1 MVDYIHGE
9 TSPGEIARLEKQ
21 ARFAAR
27 WLLEGVDAGP
37 GALVLDLPVGTGAM
51 ARRLRARL
59 PDVRLVGADVSRG
72 QLAAARG
79 FMMHPADAFPLV
91 NANAAQLPFR
101 DGTFDLINSNW
112 FLEHL
117 PRGIV
122 VPVLREMRRVLA
134 PRGCA
139 WLCEVDNASLSF
151 WPRLPL
157 AERCFAALW
166 EAQERGGGDP
176 IVGRKLHGFLSE
188 AGFAHAQVFPTT
200 MHTHAGSPAGLFRGS
215 LVEFAEILVGA
226 KTALPPE
233 LQPRAEEAAR
243 SLLDL
248 EHTKGASFTYSFF
261 RARAS

>member
-59 PDVRLVGADVSRG
+59 PDVRLAGAHVSRG

-117 PRGIV
+117 PRGIG

-157 AERCFAALW
+157 AERCFAALC
-166 EAQERGGGDP
+166 EAQERAAGAPRSLAASSTGSCPRPASRTRRCFPPPCTHTLDP
-176 IVGRKLHGFLSE
+176 RQGC
-188 AGFAHAQVFPTT
+188 FADRWSSSPRSSSVPRRRCRRSCSRAPKR
-200 MHTHAGSPAGLFRGS
+200 SPAL
-215 LVEFAEILVGA
+215 
-226 KTALPPE
+226 
-233 LQPRAEEAAR
+233 R
-243 SLLDL
+243 S
-248 EHTKGASFTYSFF
+248 
-261 RARAS
+261 